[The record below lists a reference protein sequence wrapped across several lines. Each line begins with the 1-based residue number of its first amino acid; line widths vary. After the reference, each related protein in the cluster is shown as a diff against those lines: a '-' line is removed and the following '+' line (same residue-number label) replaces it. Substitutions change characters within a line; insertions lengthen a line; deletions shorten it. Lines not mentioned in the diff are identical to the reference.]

1 MKKEKNFLLFEILST
16 VFILILGTV
25 LHFTFAFSNNNPI
38 VGIFSAVNESTWE
51 HLKLLF
57 FPMLITIIIGFFV
70 KNKSINYVCNKTKGL
85 IIALSFI
92 IVFFYTYTGVI
103 GTNYAFLDISSF
115 FIATLLGQI
124 YAYIKNKSNCPCN
137 ISFLVILFLLL
148 FSFIFFTFFTPHIC
162 LFKDTVTK
170 LYGIN

>member
-38 VGIFSAVNESTWE
+38 VGIFSAVNESTWK

-70 KNKSINYVCNKTKGL
+70 KNKSINCVCNR
-85 IIALSFI
+85 
-92 IVFFYTYTGVI
+92 
-103 GTNYAFLDISSF
+103 TNYCFILYHF
-115 FIATLLGQI
+115 FSMHTQRLSELTM
-124 YAYIKNKSNCPCN
+124 P
-137 ISFLVILFLLL
+137 F
-148 FSFIFFTFFTPHIC
+148 
-162 LFKDTVTK
+162 
-170 LYGIN
+170 

>member
-1 MKKEKNFLLFEILST
+1 
-16 VFILILGTV
+16 
-25 LHFTFAFSNNNPI
+25 
-38 VGIFSAVNESTWE
+38 
-51 HLKLLF
+51 
-57 FPMLITIIIGFFV
+57 MLITIIIGFFV

-148 FSFIFFTFFTPHIC
+148 FSFIFFTFFPPHIG
-162 LFKDTVTK
+162 LFKDPVTN